1 MKYIFISIVLLFSI
15 IVFSSNSYAQDEFF
29 IKNYAMQPAENWTTL
44 RNIEKDRKRLIDD
57 NTYRNYLIFLY
68 QVKNRMNVEWNKLI
82 VDIQTLNTE
91 ILTQVKV
98 LKN

>member
-1 MKYIFISIVLLFSI
+1 
-15 IVFSSNSYAQDEFF
+15 
-29 IKNYAMQPAENWTTL
+29 MQPAKNWTTL
-44 RNIEKDRKRLIDD
+44 RDIEKDRQRLIDD